1 MEKVKYRYNRWRLA
15 LGRLVNLRYINRWI
29 IFCADLF
36 ISLCVSLIG
45 VLGLLSIMHV
55 YISGISVLKVGI
67 ASFVASILSFLTFKV
82 YHGVIRH
89 STLRGLWRIGGVA
102 ITKSILMFILLHL
115 LKADFNSSIYWVGG
129 ITDCMLTI
137 VLLITLRVFVINVYN
152 SVLSQLGKKRKRV
165 LVFGMDEDSVMIATS
180 PNRQVFMQNYSI
192 IGFLTFG
199 SAKKNLRIAELPVYQ
214 IEDIDDLLRLIPRN
228 NLDGILFPNIKTV
241 RRERNRLIHYCEQA
255 SLKPL
260 VVPDM
265 EEVHEGGMKRSVRE
279 IRIEDLLGREEI
291 SINLGEI
298 GLLLKDKTILVTG
311 AAGSIGSE
319 ICRQLAHFP
328 IKKLICLD
336 AAETPMHDL
345 RLELEEK
352 YKELDFVPIIGD
364 VRNPDRVDYVFRNWH
379 PQVVFHAA
387 AYKHVPLMEENPCE
401 AVRTNVFGT
410 RVIAD
415 AAVSYGVEK
424 FVMISTDKAVNPTN
438 IMGCSKRLAE
448 IYVQS
453 LSVAISKGALAGNTK
468 FITTRFGNVLGS
480 NGSVIPRFRD
490 QIAKGGPVTVTH
502 PDIIRYFM
510 TIPEACR
517 LVLEAGTM
525 GKGGEIFIFDMGE
538 PVKIADLA
546 KRMIELSGLQVDKD
560 IEIKYT
566 GLRPGEKLY
575 EELLSNKE
583 NTKETPHEKIRVAAV
598 REYAYK
604 DVVEHIDLLAEL
616 SLHVHILPM
625 VREMKSFVPEFKS
638 QNSQFTRLDGV
649 N

>member
-115 LKADFNSSIYWVGG
+115 LRADFNSSIYWVGG

-214 IEDIDDLLRLIPRN
+214 IEDIDDLLRLIPKN

-241 RRERNRLIHYCEQA
+241 RRERDRLIHYCEQA

-583 NTKETPHEKIRVAAV
+583 NTKETPHEKIRVAA
-598 REYAYK
+598 
-604 DVVEHIDLLAEL
+604 
-616 SLHVHILPM
+616 SGSTP
-625 VREMKSFVPEFKS
+625 
-638 QNSQFTRLDGV
+638 TRMW
-649 N
+649 